1 MFTEQSVGS
10 VEAVDQPGVEKLM
23 KVPPH
28 HAPLVAAVQVQL
40 PPGQDVADHQL
51 QHVVQEPRAQVQH
64 VSSRSTGAR
73 AGAGEG
79 VEHVVQSVRLLLDG
93 AEVVQDLADL
103 VPLSRSVVTRG
114 L

>member
-51 QHVVQEPRAQVQH
+51 QHVVQQPRAQVQH
-64 VSSRSTGAR
+64 VSS
-73 AGAGEG
+73 GET